1 MIYLYENPEDFIEI
15 IEYLQNEY
23 NKQYDTEE

>member
-1 MIYLYENPEDFIEI
+1 MIYLYENPEDFIEM